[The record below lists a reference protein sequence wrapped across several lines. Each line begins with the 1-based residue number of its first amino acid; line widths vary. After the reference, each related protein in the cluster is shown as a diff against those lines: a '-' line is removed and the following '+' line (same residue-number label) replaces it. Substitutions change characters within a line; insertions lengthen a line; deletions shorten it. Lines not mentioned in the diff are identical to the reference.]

1 MSPRIFFNTIRLRS
15 KNIFFH
21 GAILA
26 FYVIAV
32 ITTFALGI
40 YGFIRM
46 AEVDFSKTGGAPAP
60 VKSLAPLHLNFR
72 HLDLVPTN
80 SSLTNISIGIPTSG
94 TNNLTNTS

>member
-32 ITTFALGI
+32 ITTFVLGI

-46 AEVDFSKTGGAPAP
+46 SEVDFSKVGTAPADFNF
-60 VKSLAPLHLNFR
+60 SLR
-72 HLDLVPTN
+72 SLDTTN
-80 SSLTNISIGIPTSG
+80 AII
-94 TNNLTNTS
+94 NNYGMF

>member
-26 FYVIAV
+26 FYVIAA
-32 ITTFALGI
+32 ITTFFLGI

-46 AEVDFSKTGGAPAP
+46 SEVDFSKVGTAAADYNF
-60 VKSLAPLHLNFR
+60 SLR
-72 HLDLVPTN
+72 SLDT
-80 SSLTNISIGIPTSG
+80 IIPIM
-94 TNNLTNTS
+94 NNYGMF